1 MDNKSLL
8 FIPILIIFVI
18 AFSIFKKKNAYQSF
32 IDGSREGLDLFKEV
46 FPSILAMLLCVKL
59 LKSSGLINDAALILS
74 RLVPTL
80 GDYTEIVPMVLFRP
94 ISGSASIAVLDSI
107 CQTDADSFVCKMA
120 STIQGSTDTTIYV
133 LALYF
138 TSVGV
143 TKWKHALKVG
153 LFADIVGIT
162 IGILLSFL
170 FLH

>member
-8 FIPILIIFVI
+8 FIPLLVLIIIV
-18 AFSIFKKKNAYQSF
+18 FSIAKKKNAYASF
-32 IDGSREGLDLFKEV
+32 IKGSRDGLNLFVEV

-59 LKSSGLINDAALILS
+59 LKSSGFIDDFSKLLS
-74 RLVPTL
+74 NIIPGL
-80 GDYTEIVPMVLFRP
+80 GDYTEVVPMVLFRP

-107 CQTDADSFVCKMA
+107 CSTSPDGFVCKMA

-138 TSVGV
+138 TTVGV

-153 LFADIVGIT
+153 LFADVVGIT
-162 IGILLSFL
+162 IGIVLSFL
-170 FLH
+170 FLQ